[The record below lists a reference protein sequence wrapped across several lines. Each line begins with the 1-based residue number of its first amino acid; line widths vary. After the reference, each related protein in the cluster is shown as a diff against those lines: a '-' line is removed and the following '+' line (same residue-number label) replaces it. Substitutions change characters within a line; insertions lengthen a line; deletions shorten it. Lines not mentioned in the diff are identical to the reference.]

1 MKKNFLK
8 VMTRAAFFFVFLIF
22 LIFFASV
29 AFAAEPPGGGID
41 PALVGGSWN
50 RNIVSSNRRYSFYFN
65 GDGTFEFFQHIKN
78 ATQNVKGK
86 YTASDGKIYF
96 SEMYF
101 VYADGTASSKPD
113 LTAEYRID
121 TDDKGVY
128 LAIGDFVYTDGFSPI
143 LPNATPFRRRA
154 GRL

>member
-1 MKKNFLK
+1 MKKFFC
-8 VMTRAAFFFVFLIF
+8 AAIFFIF
-22 LIFFASV
+22 FIFFASGI
-29 AFAAEPPGGGID
+29 FAAAAIAPAETAQPGDID

-143 LPNATPFRRRA
+143 LPNATPFRRKA